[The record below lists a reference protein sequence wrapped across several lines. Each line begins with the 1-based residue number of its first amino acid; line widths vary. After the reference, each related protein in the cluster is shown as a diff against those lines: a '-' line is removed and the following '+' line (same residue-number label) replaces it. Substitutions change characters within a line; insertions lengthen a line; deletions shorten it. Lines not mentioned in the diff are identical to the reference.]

1 MLHPIN
7 FHTGVSEKP
16 EPLLS
21 KFQKI
26 GNISIEVGSLKQRVF
41 NMEQQSGI
49 VCAVQA
55 CLQAEPDIEL
65 VIDDL
70 PLQGYLV

>member
-1 MLHPIN
+1 MTPE
-7 FHTGVSEKP
+7 TETEGVSEKP
-16 EPLLS
+16 EPILS

-26 GNISIEVGSLKQRVF
+26 GNVSIDRDSLKQRVF
-41 NMEQQSGI
+41 SMEQQSSI

-55 CLQAEPDIEL
+55 CLQAEPDIAL